1 MLVERINILQE
12 ANVISK
18 EVGDYVIKV
27 IDLFDEYNFDES
39 KMEMFTTHLAMAT
52 QRTVNQNEELEF
64 DETIWTQIELDPKF
78 NQAIE
83 LYDMMSKHSPV
94 PYMESER
101 KFLIMHLCNLS
112 QD

>member
-12 ANVISK
+12 ANIISK
-18 EVGDYVIKV
+18 EVGDYVLKV
-27 IDLFDEYNFDES
+27 IDLFDEYQFDES

-52 QRTVNQNEELEF
+52 QRTVDQNEELEF
-64 DETIWTQIELDPKF
+64 DESIWSQIEIDSKF
-78 NQAIE
+78 EQAVNLFEMI
-83 LYDMMSKHSPV
+83 SKHSPV

>member
-1 MLVERINILQE
+1 MLVQRINILQE
-12 ANVISK
+12 ANIITK

-52 QRTVNQNEELEF
+52 QRTVDKNEELEF
-64 DETIWTQIELDPKF
+64 DDIIWSQIEIDPKF
-78 NQAIE
+78 NHAVN
-83 LYDMMSKHSPV
+83 LFDMISSYSPV

>member
-18 EVGDYVIKV
+18 EVGYYVIKV

-52 QRTVNQNEELEF
+52 QRTVDQNEELEF
-64 DETIWTQIELDPKF
+64 DETIWSQIELDPKF

>member
-1 MLVERINILQE
+1 MLIERINILLE
-12 ANVISK
+12 ANIISK
-18 EVGDYVIKV
+18 EVADYVIKV
-27 IDLFDEYNFDES
+27 IDLFNEYTFDEG

-52 QRTVNQNEELEF
+52 QRTVDQNEELEF
-64 DETIWTQIELDPKF
+64 DDSIWSQIEMDPKF
-78 NQAIE
+78 NQAVE
-83 LYDMMSKHSPV
+83 LFEMISNHSPV

>member
-12 ANVISK
+12 ANIISK
-18 EVGDYVIKV
+18 DVGNYVIKV
-27 IDLFDEYNFDES
+27 IELFDEYKFDES

-52 QRTVNQNEELEF
+52 QRTMDQNEELEF
-64 DETIWTQIELDPKF
+64 DDTIWSQIEIDFKF
-78 NQAIE
+78 NQAVRFFDLI
-83 LYDMMSKHSPV
+83 SSHSPV

-101 KFLIMHLCNLS
+101 KFLIMHLCNLC

>member
-12 ANVISK
+12 ANIISK
-18 EVGDYVIKV
+18 EVGDYVLKV
-27 IDLFDEYNFDES
+27 IDLFDEYQFDES

-52 QRTVNQNEELEF
+52 QRTVDQSEEIEF
-64 DETIWTQIELDPKF
+64 DESIWSQIEIDSKF
-78 NQAIE
+78 EQAVNLFEMI
-83 LYDMMSKHSPV
+83 SKHSPV